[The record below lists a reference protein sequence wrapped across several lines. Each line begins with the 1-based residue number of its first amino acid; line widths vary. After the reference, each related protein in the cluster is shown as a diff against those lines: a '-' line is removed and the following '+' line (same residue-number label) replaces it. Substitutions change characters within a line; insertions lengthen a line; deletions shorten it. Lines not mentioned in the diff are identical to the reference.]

1 MVARRV
7 APSAETTEYTTVFS
21 IHRAKMP
28 PRIVNSVCRLS
39 HSENSPPNHRPKVEK
54 RAELSFVDDTNSHHR
69 GRMKYST
76 HTQSSTVSSRL
87 RRREGS

>member
-1 MVARRV
+1 MAARRV

-21 IHRAKMP
+21 SHRAKMP
-28 PRIVNSVCRLS
+28 PRMVNSVCRFS
-39 HSENSPPNHRPKVEK
+39 HSENSPPNHSPKVENS
-54 RAELSFVDDTNSHHR
+54 AELSFVDDTNSHHS

-76 HTQSSTVSSRL
+76 HSQSSTVSSML